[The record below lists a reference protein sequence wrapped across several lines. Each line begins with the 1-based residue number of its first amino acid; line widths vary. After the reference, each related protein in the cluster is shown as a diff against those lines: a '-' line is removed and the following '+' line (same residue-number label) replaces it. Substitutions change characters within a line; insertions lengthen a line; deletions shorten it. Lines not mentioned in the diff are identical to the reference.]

1 MWVGRSRAAWPT
13 SPSSSRGR
21 SPASIHTRP
30 PIRGYTCAEPR
41 HLPVVASMACVDT
54 TRRAACCGACTA
66 RKLAAVLPAKPICCY
81 RGGAVPKSRDL
92 AKQETREALIQAG
105 MDAFSEEGV
114 DLPSLDAICA
124 RAGFT
129 RGAFYVHFK
138 DREDFFDAVV
148 EKALQDFVD
157 WVLSAGGTGGGSV
170 GDVVDRFLDVV
181 RDNKLPVNDRHRL
194 LMQLVARGTKHDGGT
209 QPYRALIEQAIARL
223 THAAEQ
229 GQSDGTVKRD
239 LDPTQ
244 LGLLLVAASVGF
256 IAVVEAGYAPDYEK
270 IRAFMHAL
278 LRAPH
283 G

>member
-1 MWVGRSRAAWPT
+1 M
-13 SPSSSRGR
+13 
-21 SPASIHTRP
+21 
-30 PIRGYTCAEPR
+30 
-41 HLPVVASMACVDT
+41 
-54 TRRAACCGACTA
+54 
-66 RKLAAVLPAKPICCY
+66 
-81 RGGAVPKSRDL
+81 PKSRDL

-138 DREDFFDAVV
+138 DREEFFGAVV

-157 WVLSAGGTGGGSV
+157 WVLSAGGTGGSL

-181 RDNKLPVNDRHRL
+181 RDNKLPANDRHRL
-194 LMQLVARGTKHDGGT
+194 LMQLVARGTKQDGP

-223 THAAEQ
+223 AHAAQSGQ
-229 GQSDGTVKRD
+229 GDGTVKRD

-256 IAVVEAGYAPDYEK
+256 IAVVEAGYAPEYEK

-283 G
+283 A

>member
-1 MWVGRSRAAWPT
+1 
-13 SPSSSRGR
+13 
-21 SPASIHTRP
+21 
-30 PIRGYTCAEPR
+30 
-41 HLPVVASMACVDT
+41 
-54 TRRAACCGACTA
+54 
-66 RKLAAVLPAKPICCY
+66 
-81 RGGAVPKSRDL
+81 VPKSRDL

-105 MDAFSEEGV
+105 MDAFSQEGV

-138 DREDFFDAVV
+138 DREDFFGAVV
-148 EKALQDFVD
+148 EKALRDFVE
-157 WVLSAGGTGGGSV
+157 WVLSAAGSGGSLD
-170 GDVVDRFLDVV
+170 GVVDRFLDVV

-194 LMQLVARGTKHDGGT
+194 LMQLVARGTKQDGAA

-223 THAAEQ
+223 AHAAAQ
-229 GQSDGTVKRD
+229 GQGDGTVKRD

-256 IAVVEAGYAPDYEK
+256 IAVVEGGYAPDYEK

-278 LRAPH
+278 LRVRH